1 MADKTFIRITNRD
14 IYKILKEH
22 TGLFKEMIIKQT
34 ETNGKVKLNR
44 WIATTAFS
52 LVTSLIV
59 IGIGFTI
66 KGGI

>member
-44 WIATTAFS
+44 WMATTA
-52 LVTSLIV
+52 LTLIV
-59 IGIGFTI
+59 AIVSGFI
-66 KGGI
+66 ISGSI